1 MAELPQGQL
10 DGVVALEDGSL
21 VVSSFGANAIYHVS
35 SSGAVTEIISDTP
48 AADIGFDAGRSRVLI
63 PQLDSNRLLIY
74 PVDLD

>member
-1 MAELPQGQL
+1 MEETGLL
-10 DGVVALEDGSL
+10 CSTSVAPVDSIRSRTGYRTPLR
-21 VVSSFGANAIYHVS
+21 S

-63 PQLDSNRLLIY
+63 PQLDNNRLLIY